1 MVSMRRL
8 TIEVD
13 DDTYGW
19 IERRRGSASPEEF
32 AAGALVSYR
41 TMDEHGTEAR
51 MAHMHEDM
59 ARRLDELGQRIRRL
73 DRDLRERTLI
83 EKEASSR
90 QGG

>member
-19 IERRRGSASPEEF
+19 IERRRGSAGPEEF
-32 AAGALVSYR
+32 AAGALVSCR

-51 MAHMHEDM
+51 MARMHDDM
-59 ARRLDELGQRIRRL
+59 ARRLDELGRRIKRL
-73 DRDLRERTLI
+73 DRDLRERTVI
-83 EKEASSR
+83 EKDASSR
-90 QGG
+90 